1 MIQALKDAPSGSPF
15 TVRVS
20 GAHNISGVLSERTTA
35 SKIWLVAE
43 SGSGA
48 TLSGRLS
55 IHDGAP
61 PVRITGFE
69 ITGQIVVEGNL
80 EPLDIIDCTFRRSA
94 ATSSRRLSEAN
105 DEPAQ
110 EPRLIA
116 SNENKTIENAA
127 LIVRGGHITITNGE
141 FEGLDLAVHVEGG
154 TLAIANSTFHQNT
167 ESVYV
172 TGGWTRIANTI
183 FSASRA
189 TALHVIGGDV
199 VLKDQAVLLGNQLAL
214 KISDGAHVSYEL
226 PAPLGR
232 YAFIQDGS
240 GIYRFEPGEHLGD
253 FPFACS
259 AGIVGDSFAA
269 QSNPACSRRC
279 PAGYACGA
287 ATVVPLA
294 CANGTFCPT
303 GSPATLDCPAG
314 RVGTRPLLTS
324 ANECDICLSGTECP
338 KGSAKVEPSEPE
350 PQPQPQP
357 LTKKAN
363 LNPNTNTKTKTNTR

>member
-1 MIQALKDAPSGSPF
+1 MPP
-15 TVRVS
+15 
-20 GAHNISGVLSERTTA
+20 
-35 SKIWLVAE
+35 
-43 SGSGA
+43 
-48 TLSGRLS
+48 
-55 IHDGAP
+55 AP
-61 PVRITGFE
+61 PS
-69 ITGQIVVEGNL
+69 
-80 EPLDIIDCTFRRSA
+80 PPSPP
-94 ATSSRRLSEAN
+94 
-105 DEPAQ
+105 PAPPAPPPA
-110 EPRLIA
+110 EV
-116 SNENKTIENAA
+116 AA
-127 LIVRGGHITITNGE
+127 LIIRGGHITITNGN
-141 FEGLDLAVHVEGG
+141 FEGLALAVHIEGG

-350 PQPQPQP
+350 PRPRPQPQP
-357 LTKKAN
+357 KKPTSTPTPTSN
-363 LNPNTNTKTKTNTR
+363 TKTNTDEVVRSGHTCPDTRERKLHTL